1 MITTART
8 QLTQKGMIDKFELI
22 CADIYDDNLT
32 LPEKVDVVLLVNT
45 VTTFISSYEML
56 QQLYIQA
63 RKLAKEKDGVL
74 FIYDFSYIPIP
85 NENFYFGMATE
96 TFEQG
101 KAPKEFEPFKF
112 IIP

>member
-56 QQLYIQA
+56 Q
-63 RKLAKEKDGVL
+63 
-74 FIYDFSYIPIP
+74 
-85 NENFYFGMATE
+85 
-96 TFEQG
+96 
-101 KAPKEFEPFKF
+101 
-112 IIP
+112 